1 MVRCSIFYDNEKKE
15 QFFMVRGDERYARS
29 TKTILEYVSAV
40 DDVSHFDC
48 TLSVNVLRDTG
59 EGSIVIYDNEVL
71 TSVLVYDETTSTYVE
86 MDSIPWS
93 SLLNG
98 LTFKVANLTYDVD
111 HNFTAKYIGN
121 KSCSPSNSSIVTVNR
136 PDLNRTEAVI
146 TVDSTVQYDPSTT
159 ITKTITL
166 SNDLLASYNEGQEIV
181 VKYDDTVID
190 TVTTDENG
198 QATVDIPS
206 GDRALHTITFDYG
219 GSSHLTSEIVTQD
232 VSVGYDLEIVS
243 CPSVLINQE
252 ATQCSIKVTD
262 WFNNP
267 ISNKTVTC
275 KEYTSYTRG
284 TGSTGTNGIA
294 TFNITISYYADVVS
308 THNLSFETENGLATT
323 TVTVVYPVQLATSI
337 SPTPLTKG
345 NTSVYTALLFPPVE
359 NVPITLSGSYGQK
372 LYTNSQGVAT
382 YNAVGTGKGS
392 KTFNVSVGNLSDSQ
406 TVDDYLQYWV
416 AGSTP
421 INRDYSIRPS
431 SVSLLDLSNYFQIYN
446 IEEAPSSTYPYPMAT
461 LYMGSSIISNEA
473 YDSWEL
479 VLENV
484 RFSKAGII
492 GFVPDNR
499 YPHYTKGIN
508 ATDTFTFK
516 LVKEEGTFTVYEN
529 GTIVSTTT
537 VENWERYVVPPQVQ
551 FYNPTSNS
559 LNVSFTKLTYRR
571 L

>member
-146 TVDSTVQYDPSTT
+146 TVDSTVQYVPNTT

-166 SNDLLASYNEGQEIV
+166 SNDLLASYNANQNIV

-198 QATVDIPS
+198 EASVSIPS
-206 GDRALHTITFDYG
+206 GNAGLHTITYDYD
-219 GSSHLTSEIVTQD
+219 GSSHLTTKIVTQD

-308 THNLSFETENGLATT
+308 THNLSFETENGLVTT

-392 KTFNVSVGNLSDSQ
+392 KTFNASVGNLSDSQ
-406 TVDDYLQYWV
+406 TVDDYLQYWEH
-416 AGSTP
+416 GNN
-421 INRDYSIRPS
+421 INMNY
-431 SVSLLDLSNYFQIYN
+431 SVSGGTFADLSNYFQLSPYSDDAVILEINDSIFTREYQEFRAIFKN
-446 IEEAPSSTYPYPMAT
+446 FNNGGNDLWVHSPETNSWVHIVSGQMTSDLIITQADNQLIVDYGGHGGVISTSGREPLKIMVSSRA
-461 LYMGSSIISNEA
+461 
-473 YDSWEL
+473 
-479 VLENV
+479 
-484 RFSKAGII
+484 
-492 GFVPDNR
+492 
-499 YPHYTKGIN
+499 
-508 ATDTFTFK
+508 TFTK
-516 LVKEEGTFTVYEN
+516 FTLQGGLY
-529 GTIVSTTT
+529 
-537 VENWERYVVPPQVQ
+537 
-551 FYNPTSNS
+551 
-559 LNVSFTKLTYRR
+559 
-571 L
+571 